1 MARKSYSQQERLR
14 LQETLL
20 TVTLQCMAERG
31 LTHSSVDYLCRQ
43 VGISKSFFYQL
54 FASKEDLV
62 LQALRYQQPKLL
74 DYARSLMD
82 DPTLS
87 WREGVEQFLR
97 SCCYGSQSGVAVL
110 SMEEEQE
117 IHRSLAPEHFR
128 AFQQDQRL
136 FFQKILEI
144 FGVSN
149 AIDAG
154 LFGNLALVMIM
165 VRKAIP
171 GTLPF
176 LMADSADAMVEFQ
189 IRALTDEMERL
200 KM

>member
-1 MARKSYSQQERLR
+1 MARKSYSWQERLQ

-20 TVTLQCMAERG
+20 AVTLQCIAERG

-54 FASKEDLV
+54 FPSKEDLV

-74 DYARSLMD
+74 AYARSLMD
-82 DPTLS
+82 DPNRS
-87 WREGVEQFLR
+87 WRAGVEQFLR
-97 SCCYGSQSGVAVL
+97 SCCYGNQSGVAVL
-110 SMEEEQE
+110 SIEEEQE

-136 FFQKILEI
+136 FFQKLLAI
-144 FGVSN
+144 FG
-149 AIDAG
+149 IDDTIDPG

-171 GTLPF
+171 DTLPF
-176 LMADSADAMVEFQ
+176 LIPESADAMVEFQ
-189 IRALTDEMERL
+189 IRALADEMERR
-200 KM
+200 KA